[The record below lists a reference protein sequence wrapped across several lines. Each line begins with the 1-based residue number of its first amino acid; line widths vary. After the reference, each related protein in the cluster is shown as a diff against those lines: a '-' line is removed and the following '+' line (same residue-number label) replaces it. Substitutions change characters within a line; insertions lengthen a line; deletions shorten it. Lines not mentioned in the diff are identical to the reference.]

1 MTLIFTCPDG
11 IQMYTFGGSGDQ
23 NRLCIF
29 ESNSR
34 LVLKTVMTS
43 SFALVENLATLTKD
57 VVTKCN
63 YKLFC
68 LFSYHNH

>member
-1 MTLIFTCPDG
+1 MEFK
-11 IQMYTFGGSGDQ
+11 
-23 NRLCIF
+23 CINLEVVVTKIVCVFF

-34 LVLKTVMTS
+34 LVLETVMTS